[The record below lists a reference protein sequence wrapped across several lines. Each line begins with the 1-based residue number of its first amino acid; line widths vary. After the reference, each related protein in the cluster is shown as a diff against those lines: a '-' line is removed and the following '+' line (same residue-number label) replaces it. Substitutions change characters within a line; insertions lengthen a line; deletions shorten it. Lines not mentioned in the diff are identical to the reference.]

1 MQAKEGTH
9 MSQSA
14 LGQKQITILLAVAAI
29 LLAAVIGFL
38 IWQNSSESPS
48 SSASPINTAD
58 PAAVTPP
65 PGMGAQAPEVDFDPA
80 TAPAVPEGQTPL
92 EYLTAYYEAC
102 AAKEYET
109 AYGLLPVASQQYY
122 GDAASFEQ
130 TLESYGISDFSV
142 DEPVESDDTVTI
154 VGWQV
159 AQGMTVGYE
168 WAFVKADDG
177 TWRVKS
183 RTMAGAQ

>member
-1 MQAKEGTH
+1 

-14 LGQKQITILLAVAAI
+14 LGQKQVTLLLAVAAV
-29 LLAAVIGFL
+29 LLAAVIGIL
-38 IWQNSSESPS
+38 VWQNSNSSPT
-48 SSASPINTAD
+48 ASVAPVSTD
-58 PAAVTPP
+58 PVAQAPT
-65 PGMGAQAPEVDFDPA
+65 GMGAQVPEVEFDPA

-92 EYLTAYYEAC
+92 EYLTGYYEAC

-130 TLESYGISDFSV
+130 TLEGYGISDFSV
-142 DEPVESDDTVTI
+142 DEPVEGGDTVSI

-159 AQGMTVGYE
+159 AQGMTFGYE
-168 WAFVKADDG
+168 WTFVKADDG

>member
-29 LLAAVIGFL
+29 LLAAVIGIL
-38 IWQNSSESPS
+38 IWQNSNS
-48 SSASPINTAD
+48 ST
-58 PAAVTPP
+58 TPP
-65 PGMGAQAPEVDFDPA
+65 VVLSTDATAQPPTGMGAQVPEVDFDPA

-92 EYLTAYYEAC
+92 EYLTGYYEAC
-102 AAKEYET
+102 AAKEYDT

-130 TLESYGISDFSV
+130 TLEGYGISEFSV
-142 DEPVESDDTVTI
+142 DEPLESGDSVSI

-159 AQGMTVGYE
+159 AQGMTFGYE
-168 WAFVKADDG
+168 WTFVKADDG

>member
-1 MQAKEGTH
+1 MKAKEGTH

-29 LLAAVIGFL
+29 LLAAVIGIL
-38 IWQNSSESPS
+38 IWQNSNSSPS
-48 SSASPINTAD
+48 TSAAPVSTD
-58 PAAVTPP
+58 LAAVTPP
-65 PGMGAQAPEVDFDPA
+65 AGMGAQVPEVDFDPA

-92 EYLTAYYEAC
+92 EYLTGYYEAC
-102 AAKEYET
+102 AAKDYET
-109 AYGLLPVASQQYY
+109 AYSLLPVASQQYY

-130 TLESYGISDFSV
+130 TLEGYGISEFSV
-142 DEPVESDDTVTI
+142 DEPLESGDTVSI

-159 AQGMTVGYE
+159 AQGMTFGYE
-168 WAFVKADDG
+168 WTFVKADDG

>member
-1 MQAKEGTH
+1 

-38 IWQNSSESPS
+38 IWQNSSPSPS
-48 SSASPINTAD
+48 SSAATVSTAD
-58 PAAVTPP
+58 PAVVTPP
-65 PGMGAQAPEVDFDPA
+65 AGMGAQVPAVDFDPA

-92 EYLTAYYEAC
+92 EYLTSYYEAC
-102 AAKEYET
+102 AAKDYEK
-109 AYGLLPVASQQYY
+109 AFGLLPVASQEYY

-130 TLESYGISDFSV
+130 TLEGYGISEFSV
-142 DEPVESDDTVTI
+142 DEPVESGDTITI

-159 AQGMTVGYE
+159 AQGMTFGYE

>member
-1 MQAKEGTH
+1 

-14 LGQKQITILLAVAAI
+14 LGQKQITILLAAAAV
-29 LLAAVIGFL
+29 LLAAVIGIL
-38 IWQNSSESPS
+38 VWQNSNSSPS
-48 SSASPINTAD
+48 ASVAPVSTD
-58 PAAVTPP
+58 PAVQAPA
-65 PGMGAQAPEVDFDPA
+65 GMGAQVPDVDFDPA

-92 EYLTAYYEAC
+92 EYLTGYYEAC
-102 AAKEYET
+102 ATKEYET
-109 AYGLLPVASQQYY
+109 AYSLLPVASQQYY

-130 TLESYGISDFSV
+130 TLEGYGISDFSV
-142 DEPVESDDTVTI
+142 DEPVESGDTVSI

-159 AQGMTVGYE
+159 AQGMTFGYE
-168 WAFVKADDG
+168 WTFVKADDG